1 MYCALQD
8 GLSSELELQVD
19 FVVNLVTNLSALLES
34 GASPP
39 SEYIYIVNST
49 DDFLYVTDRQC
60 TYRNVICA
68 SNFACVL
75 SNNA

>member
-34 GASPP
+34 GASPH
-39 SEYIYIVNST
+39 SEYIYSELNG
-49 DDFLYVTDRQC
+49 
-60 TYRNVICA
+60 
-68 SNFACVL
+68 
-75 SNNA
+75 